1 MVILSTSS
9 RNNRLNLGIGGIKG
23 QMVTMRQP
31 EIHLWR
37 AVDSEGNVLDILT
50 YGDFLDCHHFMGMP
64 SRLSNGLCHNTRMLA
79 LSFREQ
85 VTVIPTSFC
94 PS

>member
-1 MVILSTSS
+1 MVAILSTSS

-23 QMVTMRQP
+23 QMVITMRQP

-50 YGDFLDCHHFMGMP
+50 YGDFLIAIIFMGMP
-64 SRLSNGLCHNTRMLA
+64 TA
-79 LSFREQ
+79 
-85 VTVIPTSFC
+85 VVC
-94 PS
+94 PKPMVSATTPGC

>member
-1 MVILSTSS
+1 MVAILSTSS

-50 YGDFLDCHHFMGMP
+50 YGDFLDCHHFMGCQSFVQAQWSLP
-64 SRLSNGLCHNTRMLA
+64 QHQDASA
-79 LSFREQ
+79 LVPGESQ
-85 VTVIPTSFC
+85 
-94 PS
+94 